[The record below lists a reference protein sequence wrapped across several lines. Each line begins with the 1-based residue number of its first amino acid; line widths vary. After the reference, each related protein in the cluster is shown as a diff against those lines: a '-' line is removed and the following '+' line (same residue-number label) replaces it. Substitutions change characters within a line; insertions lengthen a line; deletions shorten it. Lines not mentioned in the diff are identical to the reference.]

1 MALSWWTYLRH
12 VQAGAACLDEQAL
25 TTRSFPFRAGSLP
38 PGRGAAEQGDG
49 QPQAWPGKPKTYHN
63 LNLLSVFL
71 AT

>member
-1 MALSWWTYLRH
+1 MGCRKKLLQVNGINLVNFLRH

-49 QPQAWPGKPKTYHN
+49 QPQA
-63 LNLLSVFL
+63 
-71 AT
+71 